1 MVYDQLKPAIS
12 IYALIRAIESKYNIQ
27 FSDDFINNSND
38 KLTKLYI
45 WLHRKKGSIFADDY
59 ITTKPVRNWTNIV
72 DGINGGEF
80 RYHGFINQR
89 VDSDINR
96 FIQISVS
103 TASTVEYEVIV
114 KDVNEVV
121 HTSEHIGS
129 STPISFNDNYE
140 LFSQAFGTS
149 NQLMVFIKTSD
160 TAIFD
165 VDFTVKDVASNR
177 IGVIFCFHKSNYRKY
192 LLV

>member
-1 MVYDQLKPAIS
+1 M
-12 IYALIRAIESKYNIQ
+12 
-27 FSDDFINNSND
+27 
-38 KLTKLYI
+38 
-45 WLHRKKGSIFADDY
+45 
-59 ITTKPVRNWTNIV
+59 
-72 DGINGGEF
+72 
-80 RYHGFINQR
+80 
-89 VDSDINR
+89 
-96 FIQISVS
+96 
-103 TASTVEYEVIV
+103 
-114 KDVNEVV
+114 

-177 IGVIFCFHKSNYRKY
+177 IGVSSASTRVTTENIYWFN
-192 LLV
+192 LLSEMPEIKVMDFLTGDF